1 MALRRRINARGFR
14 SQTLISR
21 RSRKLPSCFGTA
33 LALYQER
40 PDKSWSLTDCASFL
54 IMDQRQTTE
63 ALTHDRHFEQRGY
76 QALLRD

>member
-1 MALRRRINARGFR
+1 MRAVSIADPDIEAVP
-14 SQTLISR
+14 QT
-21 RSRKLPSCFGTA
+21 PECFGTA
-33 LALYQER
+33 LALCQER